1 MDWQIRADLH
11 GDPNARDRN
20 PDNIPVYGQDQIL
33 VNNNDDIIV
42 QNNDNKEE
50 DDIVADNDGVF
61 KVADVTIESINQQ
74 WKHIQAK
81 TREMEKEK
89 QALTAERRR
98 FEDEKFIS
106 RMFKDIS
113 RRSGDSLDKTFESR
127 IQRTKNL
134 I

>member
-1 MDWQIRADLH
+1 MDLQIRADLH

-20 PDNIPVYGQDQIL
+20 PDNIPVYGQDQIQ

-42 QNNDNKEE
+42 QNDNNVEE
-50 DDIVADNDGVF
+50 DDITADNDGVIEA
-61 KVADVTIESINQQ
+61 ADVTTESINQQ
-74 WKHIQAK
+74 WKHLQAK

-89 QALTAERRR
+89 QALRAERRR

>member
-1 MDWQIRADLH
+1 MDRQIRADLH

-20 PDNIPVYGQDQIL
+20 PDNIPVYGQDQIQ

-81 TREMEKEK
+81 TREMEKSK
-89 QALTAERRR
+89 L
-98 FEDEKFIS
+98 
-106 RMFKDIS
+106 
-113 RRSGDSLDKTFESR
+113 
-127 IQRTKNL
+127 
-134 I
+134 